1 VGRGNQKL
9 NPRSADFVLRIEGRA
24 LGEASKQDRILH
36 VLNRLGFGPRPG
48 DFEHVSAI
56 GPERYV
62 QEQLHPESIA
72 IPADLIERVNDL
84 HTLRMNPVAL
94 FIEYQRPINLARKDA
109 KAEAG
114 GDKNAVKDA
123 TKDARIRQR
132 VVMREAVEARMMR
145 AIEGPRQL
153 QEVMT
158 AFWFNHFN
166 VFAGKGLDLIW
177 TGAFEETAIR
187 PHTFGKFRTLLGAAA
202 HHPAM
207 MFYLDNWQNTAP
219 GSPGSKGKFEGINEN
234 YARELM
240 ELHTLGVNGGYSQAD
255 VIALAHILTGWG
267 LPKPA
272 GGGGGGGNRRP
283 GGEGI
288 ARRGMGEVFPFMR
301 RRRNFMPDTVDPS
314 GFYFDESRHDFSS
327 KTFLGHQIEGGGIDE
342 GEHALDIL
350 ARSPTTAKHLSFK
363 LAQYFVADDPPKA
376 LVERMTQRYL
386 ATDGETRAV
395 LETMFTSAE
404 FWDPRNFG
412 AKFKSP
418 YEYVISC
425 VRATG
430 VPIRNYRPLYGTM
443 QILGMPLY
451 GCQTPNG
458 YANTQDAWLNPD
470 AMMTRLSFATALGS
484 GNLPLENPPFEEDA
498 NASSGGEMRHE
509 PPVVPRKGGGKV
521 NIKFDPGPHGPKMT
535 PPDPVQLAATLG
547 DYFSPATANAVEA
560 SPTNLRAPL
569 ILGSPEFMK
578 R

>member
-1 VGRGNQKL
+1 MVG
-9 NPRSADFVLRIEGRA
+9 E
-24 LGEASKQDRILH
+24 ETKQDRILH
-36 VLNRLGFGPRPG
+36 VLNRLAFGPRPG

-56 GPERYV
+56 SPERYV

-72 IPADLIERVNDL
+72 IPADLSEAVNQLPTL
-84 HTLRMNPVAL
+84 HMSPIAL
-94 FIEYQRPINLARKDA
+94 FIEYERPILLARKEA
-109 KAEAG
+109 KADSG
-114 GDKNAVKDA
+114 GDKTVIKDA
-123 TKDARIRQR
+123 TKDLRIKQR
-132 VVMREAVEARMMR
+132 IVMREAVEARMMR

-166 VFAGKGLDLIW
+166 IFAGKGLDIIW

-187 PHTFGKFRTLLGAAA
+187 PHTFGKFRTLLGATA

-240 ELHTLGVNGGYSQAD
+240 ELHTLGVNGGYTQDD

-267 LPKPA
+267 LPKP
-272 GGGGGGGNRRP
+272 GGGAYRTADGDGMRGD
-283 GGEGI
+283 
-288 ARRGMGEVFPFMR
+288 GMGGVFPFMR
-301 RRRNFMPDTVDPS
+301 RRRNFGRFGSPAADPS
-314 GFYFDESRHDFSS
+314 GFYFDESRHDFSN

-350 ARSPTTAKHLSFK
+350 ARSPATARHLSFK
-363 LAQYFVADDPPKA
+363 LAQYFVADDPPPA
-376 LVERMTQRYL
+376 LVSRMADRYL
-386 ATDGETRAV
+386 ATDGEIRAV

-404 FWDPRNFG
+404 FWDPRNYG
-412 AKFKSP
+412 AKFKTP

-443 QILGMPLY
+443 QLLGMPLY
-451 GCQTPNG
+451 ACQTPNG
-458 YANTQDAWLNPD
+458 FANTQDAWLNPD
-470 AMMTRLSFATALGS
+470 AMMMRLSFATALGS
-484 GNLPLENPPFEEDA
+484 GNLPLENQPFQEDA
-498 NASSGGEMRHE
+498 DGGGEMRPE
-509 PPVVPRKGGGKV
+509 PPAVPRNGAGKV
-521 NIKFDPGPHGPKMT
+521 NINFDPAPHGPKMT

-547 DYFSPATANAVEA
+547 DYFTPATASAVEA
-560 SPTNLRAPL
+560 SPTQLRAPL

>member
-1 VGRGNQKL
+1 M
-9 NPRSADFVLRIEGRA
+9 AF
-24 LGEASKQDRILH
+24 EASKQDRILH
-36 VLNRLGFGPRPG
+36 VLNRLAFGPRPG
-48 DFEHVSAI
+48 DFEHVSAV
-56 GPERYV
+56 GPEHYV
-62 QEQLHPESIA
+62 QEQLHPQSIA
-72 IPADLIERVNDL
+72 VPGDLSEAVNQL
-84 HTLRMNPVAL
+84 PTLRMAPIAL
-94 FIEYQRPINLARKDA
+94 FIEYQRPINLARRDA
-109 KAEAG
+109 KAEVGANPAAG
-114 GDKNAVKDA
+114 NQAAIKDA
-123 TKDARIRQR
+123 TKDLRIKQR

-166 VFAGKGLDLIW
+166 IFAGKGLDLIW

-187 PHTFGKFRTLLGAAA
+187 PHTFGKFRTLLGATA

-267 LPKPA
+267 LPKQ
-272 GGGGGGGNRRP
+272 GGGYGDGMRGREGMSDGEMGG
-283 GGEGI
+283 
-288 ARRGMGEVFPFMR
+288 VFPFMR
-301 RRRNFMPDTVDPS
+301 RRQNFGRFGAAPDPS
-314 GFYFDESRHDFSS
+314 GFYFDESRHDFSN

-350 ARSPTTAKHLSFK
+350 ARSPATATHLSFK
-363 LAQYFVADDPPKA
+363 LAQYFVADDPPKP
-376 LVERMTQRYL
+376 LVERMADRYL
-386 ATDGETRAV
+386 ATDGEIRAV

-404 FWDPRNFG
+404 FWDPRNYS
-412 AKFKSP
+412 AKFKTP

-430 VPIRNYRPLYGTM
+430 VPVRNYRPLYGTM
-443 QILGMPLY
+443 QVLGMPLY
-451 GCQTPNG
+451 ACQTPNG

-484 GNLPLENPPFEEDA
+484 GNLPLENAPFVEAADG
-498 NASSGGEMRHE
+498 SDEMRPE
-509 PPVVPRKGGGKV
+509 PPAVRRNAGKV
-521 NIKFDPGPHGPKMT
+521 NINFDPGPHGPKMT

-547 DYFSPATANAVEA
+547 DYFTPATANAVEA

>member
-1 VGRGNQKL
+1 MY
-9 NPRSADFVLRIEGRA
+9 E
-24 LGEASKQDRILH
+24 ESKQDRILH
-36 VLNRLGFGPRPG
+36 VLNRLAFGPRPG
-48 DFEHVSAI
+48 DFERVSAM

-62 QEQLHPESIA
+62 QEQLQPHSIA
-72 IPADLIERVNDL
+72 IPGDLTERVNELQTL
-84 HTLRMNPVAL
+84 HMSPIAL
-94 FIEYQRPINLARKDA
+94 FIEYERPILQTRKEA
-109 KAEAG
+109 KVDSG
-114 GDKNAVKDA
+114 GDKTAIRDA
-123 TKDARIRQR
+123 TKDLRIKERI
-132 VVMREAVEARMMR
+132 VMREAVEARMMR

-166 VFAGKGLDLIW
+166 IFAGKGLDLIW

-187 PHTFGKFRTLLGAAA
+187 PNTMGKFRTLLGATA

-267 LPKPA
+267 LPKP
-272 GGGGGGGNRRP
+272 GGGAYGMRDGAGMAGPEMGGG
-283 GGEGI
+283 
-288 ARRGMGEVFPFMR
+288 MFPFMR
-301 RRRNFMPDTVDPS
+301 RRRNLMGPGVPTPDPS
-314 GFYFDESRHDFSS
+314 GFYFDESRHDFSD

-350 ARSPTTAKHLSFK
+350 ARSPATAKHLSFK
-363 LAQYFVADDPPKA
+363 LAQYFVADDPPQA
-376 LVERMTQRYL
+376 LVSRMAERYL
-386 ATDGETRAV
+386 ATDGETRVV

-404 FWDPRNFG
+404 FWDPRYYG
-412 AKFKSP
+412 AKFKTP

-430 VPIRNYRPLYGTM
+430 VPVRNYRPLYGTM

-451 GCQTPNG
+451 ACQTPDG
-458 YANTQDAWLNPD
+458 YSNTQDAWLNPD

-484 GNLPLENPPFEEDA
+484 GNLPLENPPFDE
-498 NASSGGEMRHE
+498 NADSGGEMHRE
-509 PPVVPRKGGGKV
+509 PPAVPRTGGGKV
-521 NIKFDPGPHGPKMT
+521 NINFETGPHGPKMT

-547 DYFSPATANAVEA
+547 DYFSPSTANAVEA
-560 SPTNLRAPL
+560 SPTTLRAPL

>member
-1 VGRGNQKL
+1 V
-9 NPRSADFVLRIEGRA
+9 AF
-24 LGEASKQDRILH
+24 EASKQDRTLH
-36 VLNRLGFGPRPG
+36 ALNRLAFGPRPG

-72 IPADLIERVNDL
+72 IPADLTEAVNQLPTL
-84 HTLRMNPVAL
+84 HMNPIAL

-109 KAEAG
+109 KADGG
-114 GDKNAVKDA
+114 GDKNGVKDA
-123 TKDARIRQR
+123 TKDLKLKQR

-177 TGAFEETAIR
+177 TGSFEETAIR
-187 PHTFGKFRTLLGAAA
+187 PHTFGKFRTLLGATA

-240 ELHTLGVNGGYSQAD
+240 ELHTLGVNGGYTQAD

-267 LPKPA
+267 LPKP
-272 GGGGGGGNRRP
+272 GGGGGGNPDR
-283 GGEGI
+283 GGEGMAGGI
-288 ARRGMGEVFPFMR
+288 FPFMR
-301 RRRNFMPDTVDPS
+301 RRQNFGRFGSAAADPS
-314 GFYFDESRHDFSS
+314 GFYFDGARHDYSE
-327 KTFLGHQIEGGGIDE
+327 KTFLGHKIAGGGIDE

-350 ARSPTTAKHLSFK
+350 ARSPATAKHLSFK

-376 LVERMTQRYL
+376 LVDRMAQRYL

-412 AKFKSP
+412 AKFKTP

-443 QILGMPLY
+443 QVLGMPLY
-451 GCQTPNG
+451 ACQTPNG
-458 YANTQDAWLNPD
+458 YSNTQDTWLNPD

-484 GNLPLENPPFEEDA
+484 GNLPLENPPFVEDA
-498 NASSGGEMRHE
+498 DGGTEMRPE
-509 PPVVPRKGGGKV
+509 PPVVQKNGAGKV
-521 NIKFDPGPHGPKMT
+521 NINFDPGPHGPKMT

-547 DYFSPATANAVEA
+547 NYFSPATASAVEA
-560 SPTNLRAPL
+560 APTNLRAPL

>member
-1 VGRGNQKL
+1 MVE
-9 NPRSADFVLRIEGRA
+9 SAQE
-24 LGEASKQDRILH
+24 SKHDRIIH

-48 DFEHVSAI
+48 DFERVGAI

-72 IPADLIERVNDL
+72 IPRDLTERVSQYRTL
-84 HTLRMNPVAL
+84 HTSPIAL
-94 FIEYQRPINLARKDA
+94 FAEYQRPIMQARKNA

-114 GDKNAVKDA
+114 GDQAAIKDA

-132 VVMREAVEARMMR
+132 SVMREAVQARLMR

-166 VFAGKGLDLIW
+166 IFAGKGLDAIW

-187 PHTFGKFRTLLGAAA
+187 PHTMGKFRTLLGATA

-207 MFYLDNWQNTAP
+207 LFYLDNWQNTAP

-267 LPKPA
+267 IPRP
-272 GGGGGGGNRRP
+272 GGGFRRP
-283 GGEGI
+283 GAAGMPE
-288 ARRGMGEVFPFMR
+288 AGMGGFFPFRGFRQR
-301 RRRNFMPDTVDPS
+301 RQNFRPGAPPVDLS
-314 GFYFDESRHDFSS
+314 GFYFDAERHDFSP
-327 KTFLGHQIEGGGIDE
+327 KIFLGHRIEGAGIAE

-350 ARSPTTAKHLSFK
+350 ASSPATATHLSFK

-376 LVERMTQRYL
+376 LVSRMADRYRL
-386 ATDGETRAV
+386 SGGEIRAV

-404 FWDPRNFG
+404 FWDPRYYR
-412 AKFKSP
+412 AKFKTP
-418 YEYVISC
+418 YEYVVSC

-430 VPIRNYRPLYGTM
+430 VAVTNYRPLYGTM

-458 YANTQDAWLNPD
+458 YANTQEAWLNPG

-484 GNLPLENPPFEEDA
+484 GNLGLENPPFEEDA
-498 NASSGGEMRHE
+498 DGGEMRRQ
-509 PPVVPRKGGGKV
+509 PAVVPRNGGGKMNV
-521 NIKFDPGPHGPKMT
+521 KFDPGARGPRMT
-535 PPDPVQLAATLG
+535 PPDPARLADALG
-547 DYFSPATANAVEA
+547 NYFSPSTASAVEA
-560 SPTNLRAPL
+560 SPAQLRAPL

>member
-1 VGRGNQKL
+1 VA
-9 NPRSADFVLRIEGRA
+9 PEV
-24 LGEASKQDRILH
+24 SKQDRILH
-36 VLNRLGFGPRPG
+36 VLNRLAFGPRPG

-62 QEQLHPESIA
+62 REQLHPESIA
-72 IPADLIERVNDL
+72 IPSDLSERVNELRTL
-84 HTLRMNPVAL
+84 HMSPIAL
-94 FIEYQRPINLARKDA
+94 FIEYQRPLKMARKDA
-109 KAEAG
+109 KAEDG
-114 GDKNAVKDA
+114 GDKASIKDA
-123 TKDARIRQR
+123 TKDLRVKQR

-177 TGAFEETAIR
+177 TGSFEETAIR
-187 PHTFGKFRTLLGAAA
+187 PHTFGKFRTLLGATA

-267 LPKPA
+267 LPKQ
-272 GGGGGGGNRRP
+272 GGGNPMRRGEGMA
-283 GGEGI
+283 GGETG
-288 ARRGMGEVFPFMR
+288 GVFPFMR
-301 RRRNFMPDTVDPS
+301 RRRNFMPAAVDPS

-327 KTFLGHQIEGGGIDE
+327 KTLLGHRIEGGGIDE

-350 ARSPTTAKHLSFK
+350 ARSPATAKHLSFK

-376 LVERMTQRYL
+376 LVERMAQRYL

-404 FWDPRNFG
+404 FWDPRYYG
-412 AKFKSP
+412 AKFKTP
-418 YEYVISC
+418 YEYVVSC

-430 VPIRNYRPLYGTM
+430 VPVRNYRPLYGTM

-498 NASSGGEMRHE
+498 DGGGEMRPE
-509 PPVVPRKGGGKV
+509 PPVIPRNGVGKV

-547 DYFSPATANAVEA
+547 DYFSPATASAVEA
-560 SPTNLRAPL
+560 APTQLRAPL

>member
-1 VGRGNQKL
+1 M
-9 NPRSADFVLRIEGRA
+9 I
-24 LGEASKQDRILH
+24 GEESKQDRILH

-48 DFEHVSAI
+48 DFERVSAI

-62 QEQLHPESIA
+62 QEQLRPESIA
-72 IPADLIERVNDL
+72 IPGDLSDRVNEYRTL
-84 HTLRMNPVAL
+84 HMSPIAL
-94 FIEYQRPINLARKDA
+94 FVEYQRPIMQARKDA
-109 KAEAG
+109 KADSG
-114 GDKNAVKDA
+114 GDKTAIKDA
-123 TKDARIRQR
+123 TKDLRIQQR

-166 VFAGKGLDLIW
+166 VFAGKGLDNIW

-187 PHTFGKFRTLLGAAA
+187 PHTMGKFRTLLGATA

-207 MFYLDNWQNTAP
+207 LFYLDNWQNTAP

-267 LPKPA
+267 LPKGGGG

-283 GGEGI
+283 DMQGG
-288 ARRGMGEVFPFMR
+288 GMGEFFPFMR
-301 RRRNFMPDTVDPS
+301 RRQNFRRPYAAAVDPS
-314 GFYFDESRHDFSS
+314 GFYFDPERHDFSS
-327 KTFLGHQIEGGGIDE
+327 KNFLEHEIEGGGMAV

-350 ARSPTTAKHLSFK
+350 ARSPATARHLSFK

-376 LVERMTQRYL
+376 LVSRMAERYL

-395 LETMFTSAE
+395 LETMFASAE
-404 FWDPRNFG
+404 FWDPRHYG
-412 AKFKSP
+412 AKFKTP
-418 YEYVISC
+418 YEYVVSC

-430 VPIRNYRPLYGTM
+430 VPVRNYRPLYGTM

-498 NASSGGEMRHE
+498 GGDGMRRE
-509 PPVVPRKGGGKV
+509 PAVVPRNGGAKV
-521 NIKFDPGPHGPKMT
+521 NITFDPGPHGPKMT
-535 PPDPVQLAATLG
+535 PPDPAQLAATLG
-547 DYFSPATANAVEA
+547 EYFSPATANAVEA
-560 SPTNLRAPL
+560 APTQLRAPL

>member
-1 VGRGNQKL
+1 MVGEESR
-9 NPRSADFVLRIEGRA
+9 
-24 LGEASKQDRILH
+24 QDRILH
-36 VLNRLGFGPRPG
+36 VLNRLAFGPRPG

-62 QEQLHPESIA
+62 HEQLHPESVA
-72 IPADLIERVNDL
+72 IPADLTERVNEYRTL
-84 HTLRMNPVAL
+84 HMTPIAL
-94 FIEYQRPINLARKDA
+94 FTRYQRPVMQARRDA
-109 KAEAG
+109 KAESG
-114 GDKNAVKDA
+114 GDKTAIKDA
-123 TKDARIRQR
+123 TKDARIQQR
-132 VVMREAVEARMMR
+132 IVMREAVEARMMR

-166 VFAGKGLDLIW
+166 VFAGKGLDNIW

-187 PHTFGKFRTLLGAAA
+187 PHTFGKFRTLLGATA

-207 MFYLDNWQNTAP
+207 LFYLDNWQNTAP

-267 LPKPA
+267 LPK
-272 GGGGGGGNRRP
+272 GGGGGGGVGNRKP
-283 GGEGI
+283 GGPNMQTAGT
-288 ARRGMGEVFPFMR
+288 GELFPFR
-301 RRRNFMPDTVDPS
+301 RMMLRRQNFMRTAVDPS
-314 GFYFDESRHDFSS
+314 GFYFDPSRHDFSK
-327 KTFLGHQIEGGGIDE
+327 KTFLGRRIDGGGMDE
-342 GEHALDIL
+342 GEHGLDIL
-350 ARSPTTAKHLSFK
+350 ARSPATAKHLSFK
-363 LAQYFVADDPPKA
+363 LAQYFVADDPPNA
-376 LVERMTQRYL
+376 LVSRMADRYL
-386 ATDGETRAV
+386 ATDGEIRAV

-404 FWDPRNFG
+404 FWDPRYYSV
-412 AKFKSP
+412 KFKTP

-425 VRATG
+425 ARATG

-443 QILGMPLY
+443 QLLGMPLY

-484 GNLPLENPPFEEDA
+484 GNLPLENPPFEEAAD
-498 NASSGGEMRHE
+498 GGNMRRE
-509 PPVVPRKGGGKV
+509 PAVVPRNGGGKV

-535 PPDPVQLAATLG
+535 PPDPAQLAATLG
-547 DYFSPATANAVEA
+547 DYFSPSTANAVEV
-560 SPTNLRAPL
+560 SPANLRAPL
-569 ILGSPEFMK
+569 ILGSPDFMK

>member
-1 VGRGNQKL
+1 V
-9 NPRSADFVLRIEGRA
+9 I
-24 LGEASKQDRILH
+24 GEETKQDRILH
-36 VLNRLGFGPRPG
+36 VLNRLAFGPRPG

-62 QEQLHPESIA
+62 QEQLHPETIA
-72 IPADLIERVNDL
+72 IPADLVERVGEYRTL
-84 HTLRMNPVAL
+84 HMSPIAL
-94 FIEYQRPINLARKDA
+94 FVEYQRPLMQERKQA

-114 GDKNAVKDA
+114 GDKADIKDA
-123 TKDARIRQR
+123 TKDLRIKQR
-132 VVMREAVEARMMR
+132 IVMREAFEARLMR
-145 AIEGPRQL
+145 AIDGPRQL

-166 VFAGKGLDLIW
+166 IFAGKGLDLIW
-177 TGAFEETAIR
+177 TGSFEETAIR
-187 PHTFGKFRTLLGAAA
+187 PHTFGKFRALLGATA

-207 MFYLDNWQNTAP
+207 MFYLDNWQNTDP

-240 ELHTLGVNGGYSQAD
+240 ELHTLGVNGGYHQAD

-267 LPKPA
+267 LPKP
-272 GGGGGGGNRRP
+272 GGGGGNRM
-283 GGEGI
+283 GG
-288 ARRGMGEVFPFMR
+288 AGMADGAMGGAFPFMR
-301 RRRNFMPDTVDPS
+301 RRRSAMPPAIDPS
-314 GFYFDESRHDFSS
+314 GFYFDESRHDFSN

-350 ARSPTTAKHLSFK
+350 ARSPATANHLSFQ
-363 LAQYFVADDPPKA
+363 LAQYFVADDPPPA
-376 LVERMTQRYL
+376 LVSRMAQRYL
-386 ATDGETRAV
+386 ATDGEIREV

-404 FWDPRNFG
+404 FWDPRYFG
-412 AKFKSP
+412 AKFKTP

-451 GCQTPNG
+451 ACQTPNG
-458 YANTQDAWLNPD
+458 YSNTQDAWLNPD
-470 AMMTRLSFATALGS
+470 AMMTRLSFATGLGS

-498 NASSGGEMRHE
+498 DGGGGGEMHRE
-509 PPVVPRKGGGKV
+509 PPVVARKGGGKV

-547 DYFSPATANAVEA
+547 DYFSPATASAVEA
-560 SPTNLRAPL
+560 SPPQLRAPL

>member
-1 VGRGNQKL
+1 M
-9 NPRSADFVLRIEGRA
+9 SS
-24 LGEASKQDRILH
+24 GEETKQDRILH
-36 VLNRLGFGPRPG
+36 VLNRLAFGPRPG
-48 DFEHVSAI
+48 DFEMVSAI
-56 GPERYV
+56 GPEHYV
-62 QEQLHPESIA
+62 QQQLHPQSIA
-72 IPADLIERVNDL
+72 IPGDLTERVNELQTL
-84 HTLRMNPVAL
+84 HMSPIAL
-94 FIEYQRPINLARKDA
+94 FTKYERPIEQARKQA
-109 KAEAG
+109 KADSG
-114 GDKNAVKDA
+114 GDKMAIKDA
-123 TKDARIRQR
+123 TKDLRIQERA
-132 VVMREAVEARMMR
+132 VMREAVEARMMR

-166 VFAGKGLDLIW
+166 IFAGKGLDNIW

-187 PHTFGKFRTLLGAAA
+187 PHTMGKFRTLLGATA

-207 MFYLDNWQNTAP
+207 LFYLDNWQNTAP

-267 LPKPA
+267 LPKP
-272 GGGGGGGNRRP
+272 GGGGGGNRMR
-283 GGEGI
+283 GGD
-288 ARRGMGEVFPFMR
+288 GMAGPEMGGGMFPFMR
-301 RRRNFMPDTVDPS
+301 RRQFGRFGAPAVDPS
-314 GFYFDESRHDFSS
+314 GFYFDASRHDFSD
-327 KTFLGHQIEGGGIDE
+327 KTFLGHQIQGGGQDE

-350 ARSPTTAKHLSFK
+350 ASRPATANHLSFK

-376 LVERMTQRYL
+376 LVSRMAQRYL
-386 ATDGETRAV
+386 ETDGQISSV
-395 LETMFTSAE
+395 LETIFTSEE
-404 FWDPRNFG
+404 FWDPRHFG
-412 AKFKSP
+412 AKFKTP

-430 VPIRNYRPLYGTM
+430 VPVRNYRPLYGTM

-451 GCQTPNG
+451 ACQTPNG
-458 YANTQDAWLNPD
+458 YANTADTWLNPD

-498 NASSGGEMRHE
+498 DGGGEMHRE
-509 PPVVPRKGGGKV
+509 PPVVSRNAGRKV
-521 NIKFDPGPHGPKMT
+521 NINFETGPHGPKMT

-547 DYFSPATANAVEA
+547 DYFSPATAEAVEA
-560 SPTNLRAPL
+560 SPTQLRAPL

>member
-1 VGRGNQKL
+1 MVG
-9 NPRSADFVLRIEGRA
+9 E
-24 LGEASKQDRILH
+24 ETKQDRILH
-36 VLNRLGFGPRPG
+36 VLNRLAFGPRPG

-62 QEQLHPESIA
+62 QEQLHPETIA
-72 IPADLIERVNDL
+72 IPADLVARVGEYRTL
-84 HTLRMNPVAL
+84 HMSPIAL
-94 FIEYQRPINLARKDA
+94 FVEYQRPLMQERKQA

-114 GDKNAVKDA
+114 GDKADIKDA
-123 TKDARIRQR
+123 TKDLRIKQR
-132 VVMREAVEARMMR
+132 VVMREAFEARLMR
-145 AIEGPRQL
+145 AIDGPRQL

-166 VFAGKGLDLIW
+166 IFAGKGLDLIW
-177 TGAFEETAIR
+177 TGSFEETAIR
-187 PHTFGKFRTLLGAAA
+187 PHTFGKFRALLGATA

-207 MFYLDNWQNTAP
+207 MFYLDNWQNTDP
-219 GSPGSKGKFEGINEN
+219 GSPGAKGKFEGINEN

-240 ELHTLGVNGGYSQAD
+240 ELHTLGVNGGYHQAD

-267 LPKPA
+267 LPRPGAEGGANRMRGERMA
-272 GGGGGGGNRRP
+272 GGAMGG
-283 GGEGI
+283 
-288 ARRGMGEVFPFMR
+288 AFPFMR
-301 RRRNFMPDTVDPS
+301 RRRNFMPPAIDPS
-314 GFYFDESRHDFSS
+314 GFYFDESRHDFSN
-327 KTFLGHQIEGGGIDE
+327 KTFLGHEIEGGGISE

-350 ARSPTTAKHLSFK
+350 ARSPATANHLSFQ
-363 LAQYFVADDPPKA
+363 LAQYFVADDPPPA
-376 LVERMTQRYL
+376 LVSRMAQRYL
-386 ATDGETRAV
+386 ATDGEIRAV

-404 FWDPRNFG
+404 FWDPRYFG
-412 AKFKSP
+412 AKFKTP

-451 GCQTPNG
+451 ACQTPNG
-458 YANTQDAWLNPD
+458 YSNTQDAWLNPD
-470 AMMTRLSFATALGS
+470 AMMTRLSFATGLGS
-484 GNLPLENPPFEEDA
+484 GYLPLENPPFEEDA
-498 NASSGGEMRHE
+498 DGGGGGEMHRE
-509 PPVVPRKGGGKV
+509 PPVVARKGGGKV

-547 DYFSPATANAVEA
+547 DYFSPATASAVEA
-560 SPTNLRAPL
+560 SPPQLRAPL

>member
-1 VGRGNQKL
+1 M
-9 NPRSADFVLRIEGRA
+9 AFE
-24 LGEASKQDRILH
+24 ESKQDRILH
-36 VLNRLGFGPRPG
+36 VLNRLAFGPRPG
-48 DFEHVSAI
+48 DFEQVSAI

-62 QEQLHPESIA
+62 QEQLHPEGIA
-72 IPADLIERVNDL
+72 IPGDLSERVSELQTL
-84 HTLRMNPVAL
+84 HMSPIAL
-94 FIEYQRPINLARKDA
+94 FVEYQRPINEARKTA
-109 KAEAG
+109 KAAAG
-114 GDKNAVKDA
+114 DDKTAIDKTAIKDA
-123 TKDARIRQR
+123 TKDLRIKQR
-132 VVMREAVEARMMR
+132 IVMREAVEARMMR

-166 VFAGKGLDLIW
+166 IFAGKGLDIIW

-187 PHTFGKFRTLLGAAA
+187 PHTFGKFRKLLGATA

-207 MFYLDNWQNTAP
+207 LFYLDNWQNTAP

-267 LPKPA
+267 LPK
-272 GGGGGGGNRRP
+272 GGGGYGDGKRMRGDGGGMA
-283 GGEGI
+283 GGEMGGG
-288 ARRGMGEVFPFMR
+288 GMSGGLFPFMR
-301 RRRNFMPDTVDPS
+301 RRRNFMPPAIDPS
-314 GFYFDESRHDFSS
+314 GFYFDESRHDFSE
-327 KTFLGHQIEGGGIDE
+327 KTFLGHRIEGGGIDE

-350 ARSPTTAKHLSFK
+350 ARSPATAKHLSFK
-363 LAQYFVADDPPKA
+363 LAQYFVADDPPKV
-376 LVERMTQRYL
+376 LVERMANRYL

-404 FWDPRNFG
+404 FWDPRNYG
-412 AKFKSP
+412 AKFKTP
-418 YEYVISC
+418 YEYVVSC
-425 VRATG
+425 ARATG

-443 QILGMPLY
+443 QMLGMPLY
-451 GCQTPNG
+451 ACQTPNG
-458 YANTQDAWLNPD
+458 YANTQDMWLNPD
-470 AMMTRLSFATALGS
+470 AMMMRLSFATALGS

-498 NASSGGEMRHE
+498 DGGSGGGEMRPQ
-509 PPVVPRKGGGKV
+509 PPAVPRGGGKV
-521 NIKFDPGPHGPKMT
+521 NINFDPGKHGPKMT
-535 PPDPVQLAATLG
+535 PPDPAQLAATLG
-547 DYFSPATANAVEA
+547 EYFSPATANAVEA

>member
-1 VGRGNQKL
+1 VAE
-9 NPRSADFVLRIEGRA
+9 SAE
-24 LGEASKQDRILH
+24 ESKRDRILH
-36 VLNRLGFGPRPG
+36 VLNRVGFGPRPG
-48 DFEHVSAI
+48 DFERVSAM

-72 IPADLIERVNDL
+72 IPGDLIERFNQYRTI
-84 HTLRMNPVAL
+84 HMSPIAL
-94 FIEYQRPINLARKDA
+94 FVEYQRPIMEARRNA
-109 KAEAG
+109 RAESR
-114 GDKNAVKDA
+114 GDKAAIKDA
-123 TKDARIRQR
+123 TKDLRIQQR
-132 VVMREAVEARMMR
+132 IVMREAVEARMMR

-166 VFAGKGLDLIW
+166 IFAGKGLDNIW
-177 TGAFEETAIR
+177 TGVFEETAIR
-187 PHTFGKFRTLLGAAA
+187 PHTMGRFRTLLGATA

-207 MFYLDNWQNTAP
+207 LFYLDNWQNTAP
-219 GSPGSKGKFEGINEN
+219 GSAGSKGKFEGINEN

-267 LPKPA
+267 LPK

-283 GGEGI
+283 GAAGMQG
-288 ARRGMGEVFPFMR
+288 AGMGGFFPFMR
-301 RRRNFMPDTVDPS
+301 RRQNFRRPGAAPVDPS
-314 GFYFDESRHDFSS
+314 GFYFDAQRHDFSS
-327 KTFLGHQIEGGGIDE
+327 KNFLGHEIEGGGIAE

-350 ARSPTTAKHLSFK
+350 AASPATAKHLSFK

-376 LVERMTQRYL
+376 LVSRMADRYL
-386 ATDGETRAV
+386 ATDGEIRAV
-395 LETMFTSAE
+395 LETMFTSTE
-404 FWDPRNFG
+404 FRDPRYYG
-412 AKFKSP
+412 AKFKTP
-418 YEYVISC
+418 YEYVVSC

-458 YANTQDAWLNPD
+458 YANTQDAWLNPG

-498 NASSGGEMRHE
+498 AGGAMRRE
-509 PPVVPRKGGGKV
+509 PAVIPRNGGGKV
-521 NIKFDPGPHGPKMT
+521 NIKFDAGPHGPKMT
-535 PPDPVQLAATLG
+535 PPDPAQLAATLG
-547 DYFSPATANAVEA
+547 NYFSPSTANAVEA
-560 SPTNLRAPL
+560 SPAQLRAPL